1 MPVYESGDF
10 SGKNPVWYWY
20 DGLHDAR
27 IKSAKSIKEDF
38 VIVLDTSG
46 VVGNREIKSI
56 SFENY
61 KIRTSTFEM
70 SWHWWLQDKLY
81 FENGRFVI
89 DILLTDE
96 NEKHK
101 HLIVEFDDAKIEI

>member
-1 MPVYESGDF
+1 
-10 SGKNPVWYWY
+10 
-20 DGLHDAR
+20 
-27 IKSAKSIKEDF
+27 
-38 VIVLDTSG
+38 
-46 VVGNREIKSI
+46 
-56 SFENY
+56 
-61 KIRTSTFEM
+61 M